1 MRTEIIINMAVHENR
16 IAILEDGRL
25 VEILVERPENERM
38 VGNIY
43 KGVVNAVLPGMQAAF
58 VDIGTEKSAFLH
70 VSDVSKETADYEDLF
85 DVESDDEEPPRT
97 SDRFVPIQDML
108 KKRQELLVQI
118 TKEPI
123 GSKGPRATSKVSL
136 PGRFVVLVPND
147 DYIGVSRKITDWS
160 EKRRLRKL
168 TRRLKP
174 DSFGVIV
181 RTVAKGKGEKEL
193 KEDLQR
199 LMRTWKKILRD
210 SQRARAPTLIHREM
224 GTTSSLIRDLFSE
237 NVDRVIIDSKREY
250 RRILSYLKSVSP
262 QLCSRVELYSEK
274 TPIFD
279 AFQIE
284 KEIERAS
291 ERRVELKAGGFLTI
305 DHTEALVA
313 IDVNSGRYV
322 GRSNQED
329 TVLKINL
336 EAAREIARQLRL
348 RDIGGIIVID
358 FIDMI
363 SSRNR
368 KKVEDELA
376 GLLRRDRSKTNM
388 LPISEFGVMEMTR
401 QRVRPSLLYTFSEPC
416 PVCKGIGRVQGRD
429 TTVGKI
435 ERWLKRER
443 AVERER
449 RFRLVVHPSL
459 GEYLSENGGE
469 RLKRLQRSAR
479 VKLEVEHD
487 PDLPIEEYQMISLK
501 SGEDVT
507 ERFRA

>member
-1 MRTEIIINMAVHENR
+1 MRTEIIINIAVHENR

-38 VGNIY
+38 GGNIY
-43 KGVVNAVLPGMQAAF
+43 KGVVNTVLPGMQAAF
-58 VDIGTEKSAFLH
+58 VDIGTGKSAFLH
-70 VSDVSKETADYEDLF
+70 VSDVSEETADYEDLF
-85 DVESDDEEPPRT
+85 DVEPDDEKPPPR
-97 SDRFVPIQDML
+97 SDKFVPIQDML
-108 KKRQELLVQI
+108 KKGQELFIQI

-147 DYIGVSRKITDWS
+147 DYIGISRKITDWS

-168 TRRLKP
+168 TRSLKP
-174 DSFGVIV
+174 DGFGIIV
-181 RTVAKGKGEKEL
+181 RTVAKGKGEKEIR
-193 KEDLQR
+193 EDIRR
-199 LMRTWKKILRD
+199 LMRTWSRVLQD
-210 SQRARAPTLIHREM
+210 SQKAKAPTLIHREM
-224 GTTSSLIRDLFSE
+224 GITSSLIRDLFSE
-237 NVDRVIIDSKREY
+237 NVDRVVIDSKREY

-262 QLCSRVELYSEK
+262 QLCSRVELYAEK

-284 KEIERAS
+284 EEIGRAS

-322 GRSNQED
+322 GHSNQED
-329 TVLKINL
+329 TILKINI

-363 SSRNR
+363 SPRNR
-368 KKVEDELA
+368 KKVEDELG

-388 LPISEFGVMEMTR
+388 VPISEFGLLEMTR

-429 TTVGKI
+429 TTISKI

-443 AVERER
+443 AAKRER
-449 RFRLVVHPSL
+449 RFRLLVHPSL
-459 GEYLSENGGE
+459 GEYLAENGGE
-469 RLKRLQRSAR
+469 RLKLLQRSVR
-479 VKLEVEHD
+479 VRLEMEHVR
-487 PDLPIEEYQMISLK
+487 DLPIDEYRMISLK

-507 ERFRA
+507 EQFRA